1 MPPKYEFRAEDII
14 QQGRIQQENLERLR
28 SLCIAQNMPPMSD
41 EQLILFLLF
50 GDDMVEVARNTIT
63 AYFKC
68 KKNAP
73 ELFYNRNIDSE
84 SFKKTLDIC
93 EAALLPV
100 RTRDNDAVMFGRLKD
115 TSFTKYNFGGLIKL
129 SAMIAELPLHKNPP
143 DGVVGV
149 MDFKGIGL
157 RHLLKMKLSIVRTI
171 LQYIQE
177 GFPCKLKQIHILN
190 SVGCIDKIIRLLKPF
205 VKKEPLELI
214 EFHQPNI
221 DMNDFFERF
230 LPADCIPEDYGGTL
244 PSLKIMSMVTYQ
256 EMRAMETF
264 YKDEEEQ
271 IKSFIL

>member
-41 EQLILFLLF
+41 EQLILFLLSC
-50 GDDMVEVARNTIT
+50 DDRVEFARNTIA

-73 ELFYNRNIDSE
+73 ELFYNRNIDAE
-84 SFKKTLDIC
+84 GLKQILDIC

-100 RTRDNDAVMFGRLKD
+100 RTQDNDAIVFGRLKN
-115 TSFTKYNFGGLIKL
+115 TSFTKYDFGGLVKL
-129 SAMIAELPLHKNPP
+129 GAMIAELPLHKNPP

-149 MDFKGIGL
+149 MDFKGISL
-157 RHLLKMKLSIVRTI
+157 RHLVKMKPSIVRTI
-171 LQYIQE
+171 LRYVQE
-177 GFPCKLKQIHILN
+177 GFPCKLKQVHVLN
-190 SVGCIDKIIRLLKPF
+190 SVSFIDKIIRLLKPF
-205 VKKEPLELI
+205 VKKELLELI

-230 LPADCIPEDYGGTL
+230 LPADCVPEDYGGTL
-244 PSLKIMSMVTYQ
+244 PSLEILSLDTYQ
-256 EMRAMETF
+256 EMRDMERF
-264 YKDEEEQ
+264 YRDEEEQ
-271 IKSFIL
+271 IKSFVL